1 VKPLA
6 LITGGT
12 SGIGLAAALRL
23 QDRYRLALTYA
34 RNSERAAAAEAQL
47 GPESRA
53 FAFDLGSDAEVQAGY
68 LSLKNHFGA
77 EPEVL
82 INCAGVKGM
91 QRFFLQGCTL
101 EGCQEL
107 MNLHYFGTLR
117 MVKQVLPGMYSR
129 RRGAIINL
137 SSVSACGGYRGLI
150 GYSEAKAAVECFTK
164 NLAVEVGHR
173 GLTISCV
180 RPALVETALTEE
192 MVGRLDAASV
202 NQPLGR
208 WIQADEVAA
217 AICFLLDS
225 GAVVNGQIVTLDG
238 ANLVMKVPMR

>member
-1 VKPLA
+1 MKPLA

-12 SGIGLAAALRL
+12 SGIGLATAVRLR
-23 QDRYRLALTYA
+23 DRYRLALTYA
-34 RNSERAAAAEAQL
+34 RDSTRAAAAEEQL
-47 GPESRA
+47 GPDARA
-53 FAFDLGSDAEVQAGY
+53 FAFDLGQDEEVQAGY
-68 LSLKNHFGA
+68 LRLKNHFEA

-91 QRFFLQGCTL
+91 QRFFLQGNTL
-101 EGCQEL
+101 SGCQEL

-117 MVKQVLPGMYSR
+117 MVKQVLPGMYAR
-129 RRGAIINL
+129 RRGFIVNM

-173 GLTISCV
+173 GVSVSCV

-192 MVGRLDAASV
+192 MAAHLEPASV

-208 WIQADEVAA
+208 WIQPHEVAA
-217 AICFLLDS
+217 AIGYLLES
-225 GAVVNGQIVTLDG
+225 GAVVNGQIVTVDG

>member
-1 VKPLA
+1 MKPLA
-6 LITGGT
+6 VITGGT
-12 SGIGLAAALRL
+12 SGIGLATAWRLR
-23 QDRYRLALTYA
+23 DRYRLALTYA
-34 RNSERAAAAEAQL
+34 HDSERAAAAEARL

-53 FAFDLGSDAEVQAGY
+53 FAFDVGSDAEVQAGY
-68 LSLKNHFGA
+68 RNLKNHFGA

-82 INCAGVKGM
+82 VNCAGVKGM

-101 EGCQEL
+101 KGCQEL

-129 RRGAIINL
+129 RRGSIVNL

-164 NLAVEVGHR
+164 NLAVEVAHR
-173 GLTISCV
+173 GLTVSCV
-180 RPALVETALTEE
+180 RPALVETALTAE
-192 MVGRLDAASV
+192 MAVRLDPTSL

-208 WIQADEVAA
+208 WIQSDEVAQ
-217 AICFLLDS
+217 AIAFLLES
-225 GAVVNGQIVTLDG
+225 GGVVNGQIVTLDG
-238 ANLVMKVPMR
+238 ANLVMKVPLR

>member
-1 VKPLA
+1 MKPLA
-6 LITGGT
+6 IITGGT
-12 SGIGLAAALRL
+12 SGIGLATALRL
-23 QDRYRLALTYA
+23 KDRYRLALTYA
-34 RNSERAAAAEAQL
+34 HDHERAAAAERSL
-47 GPESRA
+47 GPDCRA
-53 FAFDLGSDAEVQAGY
+53 FAFDLSSDDQVQAGH
-68 LSLKNHFGA
+68 LSLKNHFEE

-82 INCAGVKGM
+82 VNCAGVKGM
-91 QRFFLQGCTL
+91 QRFFLQGCTVK
-101 EGCQEL
+101 GCQEL

-164 NLAVEVGHR
+164 NLAVEVAHR
-173 GLTISCV
+173 GLTVSCV
-180 RPALVETALTEE
+180 RPALVETALTAE
-192 MVGRLDAASV
+192 MAARMDPASV

-208 WIQADEVAA
+208 WIQPDEVAR
-217 AICFLLDS
+217 AIAYLVES
-225 GAVVNGQIVTLDG
+225 GPVVNGQIITLDG

>member
-1 VKPLA
+1 MKPLA

-12 SGIGLAAALRL
+12 SGIGLATALRL
-23 QDRYRLALTYA
+23 GDRYRLALTYA
-34 RNSERAAAAEAQL
+34 RDATRAAEAEARL
-47 GPESRA
+47 GLEAKA
-53 FAFDLGSDAEVQAGY
+53 FAFDLGKDDQVQAGY
-68 LSLKNHFGA
+68 LRMKDHFGA

-91 QRFFLQGCTL
+91 QRFFLQGNTL
-101 EGCQEL
+101 EGCQQL

-117 MVKQVLPGMYSR
+117 MVKQVLPGMYAR
-129 RRGAIINL
+129 RRGSIVNL

-164 NLAVEVGHR
+164 NLAVEVCHR
-173 GLTISCV
+173 GVTISCV

-192 MVGRLDAASV
+192 MAANLDPASV

-217 AICFLLDS
+217 AICFLLES
-225 GAVVNGQIVTLDG
+225 GAVMNGQILTVDG